1 MDSCG
6 STPISDFL
14 GWTSSDG
21 RRIFFGDL
29 RRPDEVTLKKLRVLP
44 GAVWGDTTCSCKQR
58 QAKRR
63 SLQCLRC
70 VHWKPKLGQSYMD
83 DAAKSSWHCF
93 FLAGVERPWML
104 GRRRAH
110 LSKRTHAEICR
121 LFPRIVLVGSVETW
135 VTALRVPLG
144 LESAQFSWFIMIYPV
159 GPFLRYKSSPW
170 KDNRRQRCFQGMKW
184 PSLMIYSWLT
194 LIYIYIHIILHT
206 LCVYIYIVLYCIYNI
221 FVEISIDIDWNKMN
235 KAVEKNL
242 QKAADAS
249 QSWEPVQTV
258 WKRFQFARL
267 PRSSSV
273 SSISGNIQT
282 DLNLFVRWQGVG
294 NNDHC
299 TNCTI
304 LVDLILSDDVNGCD
318 DIVSLHK
325 SRTSQFPSR
334 AKRGS
339 LMFLPDNSTKHK
351 RGS

>member
-1 MDSCG
+1 
-6 STPISDFL
+6 
-14 GWTSSDG
+14 
-21 RRIFFGDL
+21 
-29 RRPDEVTLKKLRVLP
+29 
-44 GAVWGDTTCSCKQR
+44 
-58 QAKRR
+58 
-63 SLQCLRC
+63 
-70 VHWKPKLGQSYMD
+70 MD

-206 LCVYIYIVLYCIYNI
+206 LCIYIVLDCIYNI

-294 NNDHC
+294 NNNHC
-299 TNCTI
+299 TNCTT
-304 LVDLILSDDVNGCD
+304 LEDLILSDHVNWSWQHSQSSQVKNFAVSKPSKERKFDV
-318 DIVSLHK
+318 SSWQLHK
-325 SRTSQFPSR
+325 TQTGLVARRWFSTTSWMAAQQLKQQLQSPLLSFQTKWTLRTLDHCALTR
-334 AKRGS
+334 AYTVLLYSNR
-339 LMFLPDNSTKHK
+339 M
-351 RGS
+351 